1 MYALKNKQLTAS
13 GQVTTKVSA
22 GTNTLSA
29 PARVVGLNIRC
40 GATLGRVDLIDN
52 GSGGTVKFTI
62 PTPAIGSGE
71 DEILQVSF
79 PDPGMRF
86 ETDLYCF
93 FNQANTCRSLIWL
106 INNHV
111 KIKKISALLKR
122 GRE

>member
-1 MYALKNKQLTAS
+1 MLALKNKQLTSS

-29 PARVVGLNIRC
+29 PARVVGL
-40 GATLGRVDLIDN
+40 IDN
-52 GSGGTVKFTI
+52 GASGTVKFTI
-62 PTPAIGSGE
+62 PTPAIGAGE

-93 FNQANTCRSLIWL
+93 FNQAT
-106 INNHV
+106 HV
-111 KIKKISALLKR
+111 EVLY
-122 GRE
+122 G